1 MTNVG
6 KLLTWRAAHDSQP
19 MRAFHLWWR
28 IINDGGQLFKGSVI
42 QETFFFSF
50 PQRSYAPIKSGNW
63 RLLRVGT
70 NGRAFLLLGT
80 TKTVCFFLYLLSKS
94 RSPLHLVLDFLS
106 NASRVAQVLLM
117 RLLSMHRSTCILR
130 FEVLFISNFY
140 AVSTPV
146 RTRLEYTR
154 VSTQPSKTLNDLF
167 YIKLEQFF

>member
-1 MTNVG
+1 MTCCAWLSANESLPPVV
-6 KLLTWRAAHDSQP
+6 TYHQRWRP
-19 MRAFHLWWR
+19 
-28 IINDGGQLFKGSVI
+28 IIQGICNTGN
-42 QETFFFSF
+42 FFFSF

-63 RLLRVGT
+63 RLLRVGP